1 MSIDTAPSPSPS
13 DALPGDPL
21 GQGNPAAPAPGAS
34 VDAGPQ
40 GPTQPKTDVYTVMLI
55 LSLIAII
62 VACTVL
68 YFELSTYGEWPQ
80 WRIPANLK

>member
-13 DALPGDPL
+13 DAQFAPL
-21 GQGNPAAPAPGAS
+21 TPSAPADPG
-34 VDAGPQ
+34 VPEGPQ
-40 GPTQPKTDVYTVMLI
+40 APTQPKTDVYTVMLI

-68 YFELSTYGEWPQ
+68 YFELGTYGDYPQ
-80 WRIPANLK
+80 WRIPQELK